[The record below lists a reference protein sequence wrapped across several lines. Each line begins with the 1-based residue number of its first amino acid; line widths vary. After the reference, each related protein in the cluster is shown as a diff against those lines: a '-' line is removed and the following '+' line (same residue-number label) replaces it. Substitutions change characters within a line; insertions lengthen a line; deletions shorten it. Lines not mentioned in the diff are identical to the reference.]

1 MPSIT
6 PAFLQLLHEDYRT
19 YPCFIET
26 GTYLGETIFSVEP
39 EFDTLYTIE
48 CSAHHYRLTKGR
60 YAGKKINFILGD
72 SSVIFPS
79 LLPNITTKAIFFLDG
94 HWSGG
99 NTGRGEKDC
108 PLVEEVTHIQQ
119 FFPHEAILIIDDV
132 RLFGLD
138 ASSGKLGEDWSQIH
152 KDTLLSILGPRIR
165 EVYSLDSDCA
175 KEDRLVIHITAR
187 G

>member
-6 PAFLQLLHEDYRT
+6 PAFLQLLQEDYRR

-26 GTYLGETIFSVEP
+26 GTYHGETIFAVEP
-39 EFDTLYTIE
+39 EFETLYTIE
-48 CSAHHYRLTKGR
+48 CSEYYYQLTKER

-72 SSVIFPS
+72 SSVVFPT
-79 LLPNITTKAIFFLDG
+79 LLPKITTKAIFFLDG

-108 PLVEEVTHIQQ
+108 PLVEEVTHIYQLFQ
-119 FFPHEAILIIDDV
+119 HEAILIIDDV

-152 KDTLLSILGPRIR
+152 KDTLLDILGPRIR
-165 EVYSLDSDCA
+165 MVYSLDSECA
-175 KEDRLVIHITAR
+175 KDDRLVIHIGVR